1 MESINTKSECGTSL
15 VTLFD
20 ELGLQEDNQ
29 ELENNQKSLEKVSEL
44 SENIINVDKIINPLN
59 DEDAEPEKENDSP
72 SATTFTKSTQELE
85 PIAAAVEKEKKKS
98 SFEGGGKRIYEDDEN
113 IDKLSNSLNNIG
125 KQTQNAEPEK
135 ENDSPSATTF
145 TESTQE
151 LEPIAAAVEK
161 EKKKPT
167 SEEGAKR
174 IYEDD
179 ENIDKLSNS
188 LNKDICKQ
196 TQNAKP
202 EKKQEEHSLVT
213 ALLETSLQETSQA
226 VQKTT
231 AAVEI
236 GEFGLGD
243 SQEVQK
249 IISDVQNGESTLDF
263 GIEKIFKLPKNLW
276 DVDVITKFVTE
287 EVCKRTKNNALP
299 IFMYMAISEGLL
311 HIFNIG
317 SGAAKLDFTGI
328 RYLHFKSYYT
338 C

>member
-1 MESINTKSECGTSL
+1 MESRNTKPKKKECVSSL
-15 VTLFD
+15 
-20 ELGLQEDNQ
+20 
-29 ELENNQKSLEKVSEL
+29 
-44 SENIINVDKIINPLN
+44 
-59 DEDAEPEKENDSP
+59 
-72 SATTFTKSTQELE
+72 ATTAKETQEHE
-85 PIAAAVEKEKKKS
+85 PIAVVIEKEKKKS
-98 SFEGGGKRIYEDDEN
+98 TFEGGARRIFEDDEN
-113 IDKLSNSLNNIG
+113 LK
-125 KQTQNAEPEK
+125 
-135 ENDSPSATTF
+135 
-145 TESTQE
+145 
-151 LEPIAAAVEK
+151 
-161 EKKKPT
+161 
-167 SEEGAKR
+167 
-174 IYEDD
+174 
-179 ENIDKLSNS
+179 KLSNS

-196 TQNAKP
+196 TQNTKP

-213 ALLETSLQETSQA
+213 ALLETSLQEKSQA

-231 AAVEI
+231 ASIEI

-249 IISDVQNGESTLDF
+249 IIGDVQNGESTLDF

-328 RYLHFKSYYT
+328 RYLHF
-338 C
+338 